1 MKEYIVKITKR
12 EIYGVVRYYPA
23 NYTANKFLELTHKKT
38 FDIHELA
45 TINRLGFTVEY
56 EKETLPIEEVAWH
69 ILKILKC

>member
-56 EKETLPIEEVAWH
+56 EKEIVPIQQNLREVANG
-69 ILKILKC
+69 